1 MIERPC
7 ALEERRA
14 GLADGL
20 KTVAPD
26 TGSLPRGGIT
36 GEAQSERE
44 KRDPRHGDDDVSQV
58 ALNDPGMVTPLDR
71 PMRRLGSGQQD
82 RGGIGT
88 SSGRRLTPGLVVL
101 CLPLKL
107 SPTSN
112 TL

>member
-26 TGSLPRGGIT
+26 TGSLPRGGT
-36 GEAQSERE
+36 PGAAQSERE
-44 KRDPRHGDDDVSQV
+44 KRGPRHGDDDVSQV

-101 CLPLKL
+101 CLPLRL

-112 TL
+112 TF